1 VPVSSF
7 TRGVQGAS
15 LSYYRL
21 YTLERADG
29 RFIGFEEYD
38 AADDVEAVRLA
49 ERFRGS
55 RPLELWC
62 GKRRV
67 RSFSAR
73 ESAVG

>member
-1 VPVSSF
+1 MPLCLF
-7 TRGVQGAS
+7 TWGIQGAP

-21 YTLERADG
+21 YMLERTDG

-49 ERFRGS
+49 ERFCGS
-55 RPLELWC
+55 HPLELWC

-67 RSFSAR
+67 RSFAPQK
-73 ESAVG
+73 AVG